1 MQAKMKIPWV
11 DLKMSPL
18 EDASEAVTHR
28 AARESRRGPRSLHT
42 DGRQS
47 AQEETTF
54 EKQPQV

>member
-1 MQAKMKIPWV
+1 MQAKMKIPRI

-18 EDASEAVTHR
+18 EDALEAVIHR
-28 AARESRRGPRSLHT
+28 AARQSRRGPRRLHT

-47 AQEETTF
+47 TQEETTF